1 MNCHASRQLLQERLD
16 GVPVESPDW
25 LEHLRQC
32 PDCRTLEAASRRL
45 LEGMAQLAAPLPPP
59 DLASRIAERVVL
71 DRRRAR
77 RRVRRRWAV
86 TLALAASLFIALSLR
101 LDWRGQTTSV
111 ESRHQAPVA
120 TKNSPAPPETVGE
133 PPSLREAVTEASA
146 AVASL
151 TSHTAGETV
160 ESTRWLVPKVSAPEL
175 PKVDL
180 ESIEPPTGPLRE
192 AGQGVSTG
200 LEPVT
205 NSARRAFGLFLRELP
220 PMDEEQKGL

>member
-1 MNCHASRQLLQERLD
+1 MNCHVSRQLLQERLD

-25 LEHLRQC
+25 LEHLRRC
-32 PDCRTLEAASRRL
+32 PDCRALEAASRRL
-45 LEGMAQLAAPLPPP
+45 LEGMGLLASPLPPTE
-59 DLASRIAERVVL
+59 LASRIADRVVL
-71 DRRRAR
+71 DRRRTR
-77 RRVRRRWAV
+77 RRARRRWAV
-86 TLALAASLFIALSLR
+86 TLALAASLFVALALR
-101 LDWRGQTTSV
+101 LEWRGQSTDA
-111 ESRHQAPVA
+111 EGRHPAPVA
-120 TKNSPAPPETVGE
+120 TKNAPAPPEPAGE

-146 AVASL
+146 AVAAL
-151 TSHTAGETV
+151 TSHTAVDTV

-220 PMDEEQKGL
+220 PMDEQQKGL